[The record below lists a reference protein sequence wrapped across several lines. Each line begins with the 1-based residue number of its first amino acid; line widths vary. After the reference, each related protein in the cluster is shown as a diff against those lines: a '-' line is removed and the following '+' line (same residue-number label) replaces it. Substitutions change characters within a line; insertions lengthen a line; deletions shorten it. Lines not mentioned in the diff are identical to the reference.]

1 MVHHQSDL
9 MSLMLQGCDDYWAW
23 NKKDKSHE
31 VKLLGT
37 RQQTAHFHPN
47 WSNGTAGVRG
57 TRCLN
62 YGTHY
67 WEVKVSQRLFGTSMM
82 FGVGTK
88 HARLH
93 VDAFVNLVGEDEQSW
108 GLSHKG
114 VAWHNG
120 KRRNFTKPF
129 HENEATTVGILF
141 DWAKGTLS
149 YFKDGESL
157 GVAFTGLNRVNQ
169 ELYPIVCSTAAKTE
183 MTLGRRRRMY
193 HNLQDRCRAAIMSK
207 VKEEKQIDSLPLP
220 NRMRSFL
227 KDTLR

>member
-1 MVHHQSDL
+1 MVQQHSDL
-9 MSLMLQGCDDYWAW
+9 LALMLQGCEDYWAW

-31 VKLLGT
+31 VKLIGN
-37 RQQTAHFHPN
+37 RHQTAHFHPK

-67 WEVKVSQRLFGTSMM
+67 WEIKVSQRLFGTSMM

-88 HARLH
+88 NARLH

-108 GLSHKG
+108 GISHKG
-114 VAWHNG
+114 IAWHDG
-120 KRRNFTKPF
+120 KGRNFTKPF
-129 HENEATTVGILF
+129 AENHATTVGLLF
-141 DWAKGTLS
+141 DWNKGTLS

-193 HNLQDRCRAAIMSK
+193 DNLQDRCRAAIVSMLR
-207 VKEEKQIDSLPLP
+207 EEKAIDTLPIP
-220 NRMRSFL
+220 KVMRTFL